1 MYSFFFGALPGWLS
15 VFTCNLHFY
24 DYCQSMRFCVCAC
37 VYNNFMFLVYLWLRD
52 YYYYNFDSIM
62 FTFCMW
68 VYPSTKFTTISFF
81 CLFFFFFMQAP
92 SLQSFHV
99 FGLSGWGI
107 MSTLCMS
114 DLSVEELAKC
124 SPICILLHLLIMIK
138 ILQTWWPVCSFNSL
152 CLCPV

>member
-1 MYSFFFGALPGWLS
+1 MCMYSFFFGALPGWLS

-81 CLFFFFFMQAP
+81 CLFFFFFLCKHQVYNHFMFLVCLAE
-92 SLQSFHV
+92 
-99 FGLSGWGI
+99 GLCLHYVCQIWV
-107 MSTLCMS
+107 LRNW
-114 DLSVEELAKC
+114 LSVL
-124 SPICILLHLLIMIK
+124 PFVFYYICWL
-138 ILQTWWPVCSFNSL
+138 W
-152 CLCPV
+152 